1 MWSVEGEHN
10 PQKLAKILKKATKKH
25 WDNEKTK
32 AKIAKAFKIDQEA
45 ADKRITYRWG
55 KFENGDNQIVNRTIW
70 CDTSSLKSNNVIIDS
85 VSTKR
90 NIAVVFH
97 QFVPEEIKTLDECK
111 GMATSDFQSY
121 LEKQWIRDLRNKYE
135 YKVCQEVYDSIK

>member
-1 MWSVEGEHN
+1 MKV
-10 PQKLAKILKKATKKH
+10 LAGLEPTVVFDYFEQICSIPH
-25 WDNEKTK
+25 GSNNTK
-32 AKIAKAFKIDQEA
+32 AISDYCVAFAKEHQL
-45 ADKRITYRWG
+45 RYRQ
-55 KFENGDNQIVNRTIW
+55 D
-70 CDTSSLKSNNVIIDS
+70 KSNNVIIDS